1 MKGLLLK
8 DFYNVR
14 KQILWYAAMIV
25 LFCALSVFVH
35 NSAFGATIGILVTV
49 SLLLTAFAY
58 EEKDGWNR
66 FVAASG
72 AGKWAIVGEKY
83 IFGLIFA
90 VLSTAAYLAAFIA
103 IRDYCDWLDFIL
115 PVCMQLLM
123 FAVTLPL
130 VIKFGTERGRV
141 YMIVAM
147 VVMVVILIFAL
158 SLIPEAWGTTPR
170 IIAAVCIP
178 VTVALAVASYF
189 ISVAIYDRKRC

>member
-8 DFYNVR
+8 DLYNVR
-14 KQILWYAAMIV
+14 KQILWYLAMIV
-25 LFCALSVFVH
+25 IFCAVSVFVR

-49 SLLLTAFAY
+49 SVLLTAFAS

-83 IFGLIFA
+83 LLGLIFA
-90 VLSTAAYLAAFIA
+90 VLSIAAYLAAFIL
-103 IRDYCDWLDFIL
+103 IRDYCDWLDFVL
-115 PVCMQLLM
+115 PVCMQFLM

-147 VVMVVILIFAL
+147 VAMIVILIFAL
-158 SLIPEAWGTTPR
+158 SLIPEAWGATPQ
-170 IIAAVCIP
+170 IIAAVSIP
-178 VTVALAVASYF
+178 ATVALAVASYF